1 MKTGILLRGALILLA
16 MVLPVLAGTVIY
28 DQARAPVFDAEMDW
42 DSGTVLGMD
51 QDSFANWA
59 GFHVGDVILS
69 VNGAPYPQWPP
80 VVGNYPAQVRRGAQV
95 ITLEI
100 PLVAMANVNLPSL
113 LNALVVAMTFWGVG
127 VFLLWRRFR
136 QYVARL
142 FFLMTQSIGIGL
154 LFFLAYPQVSSRP
167 GWMVVLISAGFH
179 LSASFVVHYYLTY
192 PVRLGSP
199 RQRRWIMTT
208 VYGLMLVALA
218 CRLSSTE
225 LGLRISFFYNTA
237 EISAAIGLL
246 IYAYQRRAMPDDRRQ
261 LRIIVIGSI
270 ASMTPSFMLYLLPTI
285 IGSSYRMPDWMVGPF
300 IIITPLCYLA
310 AIARY
315 NLFGIDRLLNRTLVY
330 AALSLGILL
339 LYLGPFLLIVRFAPG
354 DWLAQMMAAS
364 GLTLVVG
371 LAFEWTKTALQRLVD
386 RIFYGGWYD
395 YPGVVEQA
403 TRALAGCIE
412 RGQLRGALT
421 CQVPVLMQLQGG
433 DLHFDEEA
441 RPAKSPPGAQ
451 FSLAFQ
457 GKPCALWSVGPHRD
471 GDELTDADRR
481 ILDTLACQAEIAL
494 GNVLLIE
501 TLRAQLNEIR
511 ASREALSQA
520 QRRLLRSREEERAR
534 LARDLHDGP
543 LQALIGLNMQ
553 LGLLSPQ
560 MGDPSG
566 LNEMRVEVRGLLD
579 ELRGVCSELRP
590 PMLDTLGLAAAL
602 RSLAENWSAQS
613 GVAIRL
619 DLPPHGAALPSLP
632 GDVSVNLYRVAQEAL
647 SNAAKHAQARQVTIR
662 LANEGGIVSMTIE
675 DDGRGFAL
683 PGDLNDL
690 AAQGHFGLAGLRERV
705 NLIGGNLTLESA
717 PGRGTRIR
725 VEWRSAWSVERG
737 A

>member
-1 MKTGILLRGALILLA
+1 MKIRERIIRGLLVFLA
-16 MVLPVLAGTVIY
+16 VIPPVLAGYVTY
-28 DQARAPVFDAEMDW
+28 DQMRTPVFDAKMERE
-42 DSGTVLGMD
+42 SGTVLAME

-100 PLVAMANVNLPSL
+100 PLVAMAKVNLPSL
-113 LNALVVAMTFWGVG
+113 LNAVVVAMTFWGVG

-179 LSASFVVHYYLTY
+179 LSASFVVHYYLTF

-237 EISAAIGLL
+237 EISAAVGLL
-246 IYAYQRRAMPDDRRQ
+246 IYAYQRRATPDDRRR

-285 IGSSYRMPDWMVGPF
+285 MGSSYRMPDWMVGPF

-310 AIARY
+310 AIARH
-315 NLFGIDRLLNRTLVY
+315 NLFGIDRLLNRALVY

-339 LYLGPFLLIVRFAPG
+339 LYLGPFLLIVRFASG
-354 DWLAQMMAAS
+354 DWLAQMMAAA
-364 GLTLVVG
+364 GLTLAVG
-371 LAFEWTKTALQRLVD
+371 LAFERTKNALQRLVD
-386 RIFYGGWYD
+386 RLFYGGWYD
-395 YPGVVEQA
+395 YPAVVEQVS
-403 TRALAGCIE
+403 RALAGCIE
-412 RGQLRGALT
+412 RGPLREALT
-421 CQVPVLMQLQGG
+421 RQVPDLMQLQGG
-433 DLHFDEEA
+433 DLRFDEGA
-441 RPAKSPPGAQ
+441 WPVVASPPGAR

-457 GKPCALWSVGPHRD
+457 GQPRALWSIGPHRD
-471 GDELTDADRR
+471 GDDLTDSDRR
-481 ILDTLACQAEIAL
+481 ILDTLARQAEIAL

-501 TLRAQLNEIR
+501 RLRAQLNEIR

-543 LQALIGLNMQ
+543 LQALIGLNLQ
-553 LGLLSPQ
+553 LGLLLPQ
-560 MGDPSG
+560 AGEPAALG
-566 LNEMRVEVRGLLD
+566 EMRVEVRGLLSD
-579 ELRGVCSELRP
+579 LRGVCSELRP

-602 RSLAENWSAQS
+602 RSLAEDWSAQS
-613 GVAIRL
+613 GVAVNL
-619 DLPPHGAALPSLP
+619 DLPPHDDALPPMP
-632 GDVSVNLYRVAQEAL
+632 GDMAVNLYRVAQEAL
-647 SNAAKHAQARQVTIR
+647 ANVAKHAQANRVEIR
-662 LANEGGIVSMTIE
+662 LARDGNGMGMDIE
-675 DDGRGFAL
+675 DDGRGFAM
-683 PGDLNDL
+683 PDDIGDLIS
-690 AAQGHFGLAGLRERV
+690 QGHFGLAGLRERV
-705 NLIGGNLTLESA
+705 NLIGGTLSLRSA
-717 PGRGTRIR
+717 PGQGTRIH
-725 VEWRSAWSVERG
+725 VQWRPPSQ
-737 A
+737 